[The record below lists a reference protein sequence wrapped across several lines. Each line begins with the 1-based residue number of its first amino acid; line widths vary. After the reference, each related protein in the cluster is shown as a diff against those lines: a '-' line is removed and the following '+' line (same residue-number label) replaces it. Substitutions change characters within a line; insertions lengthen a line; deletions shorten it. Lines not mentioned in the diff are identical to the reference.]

1 MSYKFILMRREIM
14 KKTISIMSGLALLA
28 SLFVLPTQVGAKE
41 ETGQDVAFG
50 RKAGNCLACHMIPGG
65 NLPGNIGPPL
75 IAMKARYPSKADLRA
90 VIYDP
95 TKKFPHTIMPPF
107 GKHGILTSAQIDKL
121 VDFIHSK

>member
-1 MSYKFILMRREIM
+1 MRREIM

-75 IAMKARYPSKADLRA
+75 IAMKARYPNKADLRA
-90 VIYDP
+90 VIHDP
-95 TKKFPHTIMPPF
+95 TQKFPHTIMPPF

-121 VDFIHSK
+121 TDFIHSK

>member
-1 MSYKFILMRREIM
+1 M

-75 IAMKARYPSKADLRA
+75 IAMKARYPNKSDLRA